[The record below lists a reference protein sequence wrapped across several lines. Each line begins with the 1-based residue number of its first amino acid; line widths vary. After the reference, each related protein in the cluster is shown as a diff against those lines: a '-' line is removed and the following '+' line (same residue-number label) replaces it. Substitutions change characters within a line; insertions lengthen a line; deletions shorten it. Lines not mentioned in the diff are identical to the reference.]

1 MREGPYT
8 LYYCSGPA
16 TKCFMNILLISCTSS
31 MSDIQHAK
39 LVMLC
44 CWRQCAG
51 TTLSSFQK
59 AMWYQGYNF
68 LSCTSIICILHLET
82 LSLAHWFVSSKLL
95 LPPPPTHTPVV
106 FRVYS
111 FLALYSRITADY
123 DMGYWK
129 SNIRWLHVRQAPY

>member
-8 LYYCSGPA
+8 LYFCSGPA
-16 TKCFMNILLISCTSS
+16 TKCFMNILFIYFTSP
-31 MSDIQHAK
+31 MSNIQHAK

-51 TTLSSFQK
+51 TTPSSFQK
-59 AMWYQGYNF
+59 VMWCQAYNL
-68 LSCTSIICILHLET
+68 LSCTGMICIFHLET

-95 LPPPPTHTPVV
+95 LLPHLVV

-111 FLALYSRITADY
+111 FLALYSRITADH

-129 SNIRWLHVRQAPY
+129 SNMGWLHVRQASY